1 MHLYKAA
8 ADVVGTPDARDLSM
22 ELASW
27 HDAMVN
33 HLRAV
38 RFRNAAC
45 DEDCPHEQA
54 RTLWTAAV
62 GVFGD
67 VASRFAF
74 LRTYGAAV
82 ERMPLGRPA
91 VRA

>member
-1 MHLYKAA
+1 VHLYKSA
-8 ADVVGTPDARDLSM
+8 ADLVGTPDARELAA

-38 RFRNAAC
+38 RLRNAAC
-45 DEDCPHEQA
+45 DEDCAHERA
-54 RTLWTAAV
+54 RVLWTAAV

-67 VASRFAF
+67 VATRFAF
-74 LRTYGAAV
+74 LQTYGGPADRIAV
-82 ERMPLGRPA
+82 ASTA
-91 VRA
+91 VRV

>member
-8 ADVVGTPDARDLSM
+8 ADLIGTPDARELAA

-38 RFRNAAC
+38 RIRNAAC
-45 DEDCPHEQA
+45 DEDCPHERA

-62 GVFGD
+62 GVFGNL
-67 VASRFAF
+67 ASRFAF
-74 LRTYGAAV
+74 LQAYGGPADRLAL
-82 ERMPLGRPA
+82 PPTA
-91 VRA
+91 VRL